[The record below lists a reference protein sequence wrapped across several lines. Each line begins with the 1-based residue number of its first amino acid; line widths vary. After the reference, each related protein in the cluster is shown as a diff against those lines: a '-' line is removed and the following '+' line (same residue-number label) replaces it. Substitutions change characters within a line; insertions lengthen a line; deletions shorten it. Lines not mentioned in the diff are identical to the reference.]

1 MVSYHDRCLYKMNF
15 PMACIHK
22 SSTIFLLIMP
32 FIIVWRK
39 IWNQN
44 TICKSKQPQTS
55 LKTNHSLHNT
65 NCIKMTRIH
74 S

>member
-22 SSTIFLLIMP
+22 SSTIFLTHYA
-32 FIIVWRK
+32 FHYCVEK
-39 IWNQN
+39 NWNQN

-55 LKTNHSLHNT
+55 LKKPITAQHKLY
-65 NCIKMTRIH
+65 
-74 S
+74 